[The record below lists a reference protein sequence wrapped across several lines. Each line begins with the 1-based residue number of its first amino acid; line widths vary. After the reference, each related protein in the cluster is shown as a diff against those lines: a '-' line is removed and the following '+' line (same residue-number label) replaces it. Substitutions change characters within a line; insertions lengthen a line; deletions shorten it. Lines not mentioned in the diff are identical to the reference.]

1 MVRGP
6 RKPDPDDLGHLH
18 FIDVLRDVQ
27 TVLKRL
33 PVTQAD
39 GQATLSSKK
48 VTPASLF
55 AHLDALKIQD
65 ESVADEQGQTALF
78 LTVGMSDSIPSLPF
92 FADNNSKNP
101 RHPQPTGTL
110 LNPH

>member
-6 RKPDPDDLGHLH
+6 RKPNLDDLGHLH
-18 FIDVLRDVQ
+18 FVDVLRDVQ
-27 TVLKRL
+27 TILKRL

-39 GQATLSSKK
+39 GQATLSPKK
-48 VTPASLF
+48 LF
-55 AHLDALKIQD
+55 AHLDALKIRD

-78 LTVGMSDSIPSLPF
+78 LTVGMSDFIPSLPF

-110 LNPH
+110 LNPP